1 MARREPMALL
11 WEKAHD
17 ALCSCVN
24 VGVKFTPLPSPPH
37 LFEEMPAIEPDAEVI
52 QQQAIGVNA
61 IDKAGFKRIIENY
74 LSSNVP
80 DHVKRA
86 IDEERALDQHIF
98 DSMDALIDHFLIAR
112 ITEWF
117 QSGLD
122 SDVPD
127 VNRWWWAISL
137 FIGVC
142 IQRPRAVLDDG
153 FHLIESIALAS
164 PPGYWQTRANKGPH
178 LLDWNGEDDV
188 GDGVDIHVDGAIAAA
203 WILDA
208 LETEILLMFRWWPE
222 IVNRSHLYIPLRMK
236 ERLFSSI
243 NNESMIDTLL
253 ECLPHLIIQDLEFSK
268 ELIDTIIGNL
278 DSDKM
283 TKVVSLAERISY
295 HSVET
300 SLLLIDCGF
309 EHGGDPAVIAQG
321 ALSAIAVHDE
331 QAFLS
336 RVERAATH
344 DDIRSRRRFVQSG
357 LRILMQID
365 PNDSRGILV
374 NSLIED
380 DEVSRV
386 RVRRFAIEMC
396 ERNPSARKTLLNRLT
411 ENGLETEWLN

>member
-1 MARREPMALL
+1 MSTATAI
-11 WEKAHD
+11 
-17 ALCSCVN
+17 
-24 VGVKFTPLPSPPH
+24 LPG
-37 LFEEMPAIEPDAEVI
+37 I
-52 QQQAIGVNA
+52 
-61 IDKAGFKRIIENY
+61 AGYGI
-74 LSSNVP
+74 VCC
-80 DHVKRA
+80 
-86 IDEERALDQHIF
+86 
-98 DSMDALIDHFLIAR
+98 FL
-112 ITEWF
+112 
-117 QSGLD
+117 
-122 SDVPD
+122 
-127 VNRWWWAISL
+127 
-137 FIGVC
+137 
-142 IQRPRAVLDDG
+142 
-153 FHLIESIALAS
+153 
-164 PPGYWQTRANKGPH
+164 
-178 LLDWNGEDDV
+178 
-188 GDGVDIHVDGAIAAA
+188 DGAIAAA
-203 WILDA
+203 WILDV

-222 IVNRSHLYIPLRMK
+222 IVNRSHLYIPLRMR

-295 HSVET
+295 HSIET

-309 EHGGDPAVIAQG
+309 EHGGDSAVIAQG

-336 RVERAATH
+336 RVERAAAH
-344 DDIRSRRRFVQSG
+344 NDIRSRRRFVQSG

>member
-1 MARREPMALL
+1 MALL

-17 ALCSCVN
+17 ALSSCVE
-24 VGVKFTPLPSPPH
+24 VGVKFAPLPSPPH
-37 LFEEMPAIEPDAEVI
+37 LFEEMPAIEPDGGVI

-74 LSSNVP
+74 LSSNIP

-86 IDEERALDQHIF
+86 VDEERALDQHIF
-98 DSMDALIDHFLIAR
+98 DSIESLIDHFLIAR

-137 FIGVC
+137 FVGVC
-142 IQRPRAVLDDG
+142 VQRPKAVLDDG

-164 PPGYWQTRANKGPH
+164 PPGYWQTRASKGRH
-178 LLDWNGEDDV
+178 LLDWKGEDDV
-188 GDGVDIHVDGAIAAA
+188 NDGVDIHVDGAIAAA
-203 WILDA
+203 WILDVV
-208 LETEILLMFRWWPE
+208 ENENLLVFRWWPE
-222 IVNRSHLYIPLRMK
+222 IINRSHLYIPLRMQ

-243 NNESMIDTLL
+243 NNESRLDTLL
-253 ECLPHLIIQDLEFSK
+253 ECLPHLIVQDVEFSK
-268 ELIDTIIGNL
+268 KIIDDVIGNL
-278 DSDKM
+278 SSEKM
-283 TKVVSLAERISY
+283 TKIVSLAERISFY
-295 HSVET
+295 SIET

-309 EHGGDPAVIAQG
+309 EYGGDPAVIAQG
-321 ALSAIAVHDE
+321 ALSAISIHDE
-331 QAFLS
+331 GAFLS

-365 PNDSRGILV
+365 PKDSREILI
-374 NSLIED
+374 NLLLED
-380 DEVSRV
+380 DEISRI
-386 RVRRFAIEMC
+386 RIRRFAIEMC
-396 ERNPSARKTLLNRLT
+396 ERNPSARKTLLDRLT
-411 ENGLETEWLN
+411 ENGLETEWLT